1 MVQLRSKKRTS
12 TLDIP
17 ARFGSDRNKDQLQP
31 TFAEKESHVLML
43 RCKDQTNS
51 GSKSVY
57 DLPSCSSDDSNYVCV
72 ERSDLEEKHSQCRKA
87 VLNLKN
93 VKDTPDKS
101 PKSPHLKRSRRES
114 GGPLMLSE
122 ALQLAFPSEEA
133 KSAEDQRNIAD
144 DDASLEK
151 SLKSDT
157 TMNNG
162 GQVKYI
168 RTDTQLKDTASALTT
183 LNTVSKSSRSLSNVP
198 GNETLDTTV
207 PLTSPRS
214 SMENHNAKNNSKEEP
229 ISEKQL
235 CNRTNKLAVS
245 RSSSTPKRPLTPK
258 TARENATPKRQRS
271 LRDLSFLPAV
281 LAASPVSA
289 SSGLMPEVK
298 LRNVRFC
305 NDSANEVHI
314 IPAVNTTLP
323 FAEQMAKE
331 QEAETQEQRSHDFRK
346 AVLGE
351 DLEDENIIPKCRK
364 IVIGQRYIAIDR
376 FVRKDGC
383 RYHFLTH
390 AHVDHIVNLNK
401 SWKSPIYCSEMTA
414 KILPIVLGTKAP
426 SSKVLRPL
434 KVGESHVIE
443 PNLLVTVLD
452 SHHCVGSVM
461 FLFEGASIPGGS
473 VLCTGDFRADSGML
487 ARFDDDPSFK
497 KLTEVTSISKIYLD
511 NTYLE
516 YSKPTFP
523 ERTES
528 EKMLISEMEKLHD
541 CSILIPVFKLGR
553 EDILEKLS
561 HHFSEPITT
570 SSERLAIRKVYGLKQ
585 GEFTDGADT
594 SARIRT
600 SPRQAKSVF
609 AALKKMTP
617 PAVVVDISLRG
628 EYTEILKENLITVP
642 YSDHS
647 SCEEI
652 RAFLSRL
659 RFGEIIPTCAHMDA
673 GVAEELMKL
682 SREPRMW
689 TRDQLNWA
697 KRKRSLRLLQE

>member
-1 MVQLRSKKRTS
+1 
-12 TLDIP
+12 
-17 ARFGSDRNKDQLQP
+17 
-31 TFAEKESHVLML
+31 
-43 RCKDQTNS
+43 
-51 GSKSVY
+51 
-57 DLPSCSSDDSNYVCV
+57 
-72 ERSDLEEKHSQCRKA
+72 
-87 VLNLKN
+87 
-93 VKDTPDKS
+93 
-101 PKSPHLKRSRRES
+101 
-114 GGPLMLSE
+114 
-122 ALQLAFPSEEA
+122 
-133 KSAEDQRNIAD
+133 
-144 DDASLEK
+144 
-151 SLKSDT
+151 
-157 TMNNG
+157 
-162 GQVKYI
+162 
-168 RTDTQLKDTASALTT
+168 
-183 LNTVSKSSRSLSNVP
+183 
-198 GNETLDTTV
+198 
-207 PLTSPRS
+207 
-214 SMENHNAKNNSKEEP
+214 MENHNAKNNSKEEP

-376 FVRKDGC
+376 FV
-383 RYHFLTH
+383 
-390 AHVDHIVNLNK
+390 
-401 SWKSPIYCSEMTA
+401 
-414 KILPIVLGTKAP
+414 TKAP

-497 KLTEVTSISKIYLD
+497 KLTETSISKIYLD

-682 SREPRMW
+682 SREPIHSPVPCSIGGDIQKDVDARPTELGEAETVTATPPGVTFAYASLQPVDMNVFQIHGLDLLEFCSC
-689 TRDQLNWA
+689 TDP
-697 KRKRSLRLLQE
+697 RKFVTDPPPSGPIQVKIRNVFPHLI